1 MGHSI
6 FPTGT
11 TKFDPT
17 KTWSGYTLFNA
28 KDEGAILID
37 MNGKVVH
44 EWKDLQ
50 GFPNKMIKGGQS
62 VWLT

>member
-28 KDEGAILID
+28 KDEVPFLLI
-37 MNGKVVH
+37 
-44 EWKDLQ
+44 
-50 GFPNKMIKGGQS
+50 
-62 VWLT
+62 